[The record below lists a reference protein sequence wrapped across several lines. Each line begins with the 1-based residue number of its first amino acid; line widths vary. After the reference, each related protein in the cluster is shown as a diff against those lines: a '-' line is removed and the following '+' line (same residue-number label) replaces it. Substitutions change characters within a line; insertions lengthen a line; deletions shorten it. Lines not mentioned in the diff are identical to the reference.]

1 MEKETLKKI
10 FNFIEKNDNRNAP
23 LLWKLENDIPLSKEE
38 LEVEGNLNLENS
50 KITSLPEGFYVKG
63 NLDLSNSKITS
74 LPKGLK
80 VGGKLLLIAT
90 PITSLPEG
98 LKVDGVLCCYRSE
111 ELKSLPKGVKI
122 GDQLDIRWT
131 KITLLP
137 RGLEVG
143 GLLRIG
149 NTELEKYTDDELRE
163 MVKPGFIKGE
173 ILR

>member
-23 LLWKLENDIPLSKEE
+23 LLWKLKNEIPLSKEE
-38 LEVEGNLNLENS
+38 LEVE
-50 KITSLPEGFYVKG
+50 G